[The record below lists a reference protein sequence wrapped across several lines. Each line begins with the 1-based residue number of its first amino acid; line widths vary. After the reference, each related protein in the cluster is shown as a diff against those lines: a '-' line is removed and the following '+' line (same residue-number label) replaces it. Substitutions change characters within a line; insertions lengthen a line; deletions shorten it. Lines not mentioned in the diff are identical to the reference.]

1 VPRSLDIVAV
11 GAGAVLLVALC
22 WIFGVRELGA
32 ALAQAS
38 PRTLAVY
45 LMLGLLARLGYSLR
59 WRMVA
64 GALGTQLG
72 LGRMLPARLAGDA
85 LGALLPAGRVGGDPV
100 RVALLCGAGVEASRA
115 GAGVALDRV
124 MEIIGNMICAVAY
137 VAVFS
142 SVHTF
147 GGGERSPAA
156 VIGVL
161 LALLAMLLPPL
172 WMLRRGRRPFEFLH
186 RLAARSGSVTWQR
199 WMDAVA
205 GVETHLVR
213 FFAEHPAVFV
223 RGLLGSLLIEAI
235 IVAEYHYLLA
245 AFGLALELPTLLMA
259 LVAGGLA
266 RAVPAPAALGT
277 LEASQVALLAGAA
290 GDASVGFVVGMVMRL
305 HETLWMLVGFAA
317 LSAQGFSLRRLRR
330 LGAPGGATP

>member
-1 VPRSLDIVAV
+1 VAV
-11 GAGAVLLVALC
+11 GAGAVLLIVLC
-22 WIFGVRELGA
+22 AIFGVRELAA

-45 LMLGLLARLGYSLR
+45 LMFGLLARLGYSLR
-59 WRMVA
+59 WWMVA
-64 GALGTQLG
+64 GALGTQLR
-72 LGRMLPARLAGDA
+72 LTRLFPARLAGDA
-85 LGALLPAGRVGGDPV
+85 LGALVPAGRVGGDPL
-100 RVALLCGAGVEASRA
+100 RVALLCGDGTDASRA

-124 MEIIGNMICAVAY
+124 MEVIGNMICAVVY
-137 VAVFS
+137 VALFS
-142 SVHTF
+142 SAHTF
-147 GGGERSPAA
+147 GRGERSAA
-156 VIGVL
+156 AIIGL
-161 LALLAMLLPPL
+161 LLGLLAMLVPPL

-199 WMDAVA
+199 WMQAVA
-205 GVETHLVR
+205 DVETHLLR
-213 FFAEHPAVFV
+213 FFAQYPAVFV

-277 LEASQVALLAGAA
+277 LEASQVALFAGAA
-290 GDASVGFVVGMVMRL
+290 GDAGGGFVVGMVMRL
-305 HETLWMLVGFAA
+305 HETVWMLVGFAA

-330 LGAPGGATP
+330 LGAPGGVMP